1 MPDYFHGLAGDRYG
15 TADDRPPLVLL
26 HGLSYNRHQW
36 EPTLDALALTDA
48 GRQVLVLDLPGHG
61 DSPRRDSYRLDE
73 VAEAVHDAVI
83 EAGFAPP
90 ILVGHSLG
98 AAIATAYAAA
108 YPARGVVNIEQ
119 PLLVDGFA
127 EVLRRFEPALRGPDY
142 AQVWEL
148 LLAGMQ
154 IDLLP
159 EDAQDL
165 VRTSTTPR
173 QDLLL
178 GYWDEL
184 LTRPAE
190 EFTDRWARALEA
202 FGTQGL
208 TYHHVSGAE
217 LDPAYRQ
224 WLVSARP
231 DVTVTVLPDSG
242 HFPHLAQPTDLAA
255 ILAG

>member
-1 MPDYFHGLAGDRYG
+1 MPDYFHGLAGDCYG

-73 VAEAVHDAVI
+73 VTEAVHHAVI

-98 AAIATAYAAA
+98 ATIATAYAAA

-119 PLLVDGFA
+119 PLLVDDFA
-127 EVLRRFEPALRGPDY
+127 EVLRRFESALRGPDY

-165 VRTSTTPR
+165 VRTTTPH

-184 LTRPAE
+184 MTRPAA
-190 EFTDRWARALEA
+190 EFTDRWARALA
-202 FGTQGL
+202 TFGTQGL

-224 WLVSARP
+224 WLVAARP
-231 DVTVTVLPDSG
+231 DVTVTVLADSG